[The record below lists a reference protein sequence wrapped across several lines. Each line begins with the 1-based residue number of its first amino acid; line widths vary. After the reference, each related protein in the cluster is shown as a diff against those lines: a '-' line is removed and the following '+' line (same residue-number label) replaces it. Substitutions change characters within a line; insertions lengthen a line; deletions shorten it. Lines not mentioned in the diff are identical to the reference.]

1 MLFKINFDVLINQ
14 KASNVKN
21 REFMVQDSQP
31 KQDDGM
37 TAAISAE
44 YLVLNGNSMSYQCC
58 LKQGDLIE
66 TQSELFF
73 TEQ

>member
-31 KQDDGM
+31 KQDDEM

>member
-44 YLVLNGNSMSYQCC
+44 NLVLNGNSMSYQCC
-58 LKQGDLIE
+58 LK
-66 TQSELFF
+66 
-73 TEQ
+73 

>member
-31 KQDDGM
+31 KQDDEM

-66 TQSELFF
+66 TQSEIFF